1 MALFRISEVVRELK
15 NQFLKRSIACI
26 TAGILA
32 VGVLAGCSGVKPTV
46 KNEPIAS
53 RMSFA
58 LNTEIEIKIYSIV
71 KSKEKSVDCEEVL
84 TDCLTLC
91 NAYEQKFSRTVENSE
106 ISILNRDSENDVSR
120 ETLELLSKGLYYSD
134 VSNGKF
140 DITIEP
146 VSSQWDFT
154 SGENVL
160 PDADL
165 IKSQL
170 QYVDYSKVKI
180 SDQHV
185 SVDPGMGIDLGAI
198 AKGYIADCLKS
209 YLVEQGVD
217 SATISLGGNI
227 LCIGKKPSGDD
238 FCIGIRDPQ
247 NTAGVKAAVYVDGK
261 SVVTSGTYERFIE
274 VDGKRYHHILDPET
288 GYSCENDLDSVTII
302 SDESVDGDCLS
313 TTCFLL
319 GEEKALELIDG
330 MDGIWAMFIEK
341 DGDTVYSEGFAEN
354 VPYKEY

>member
-1 MALFRISEVVRELK
+1 MIRSLK
-15 NQFLKRSIACI
+15 TNIWKRSTACI
-26 TAGILA
+26 AAIVLA
-32 VGVLAGCSGVKPTV
+32 VGIAGCGGSEKNVS
-46 KNEPIAS
+46 NEPIAS
-53 RMSFA
+53 RLSFA
-58 LNTEIEIKIYSIV
+58 LNTEIEIKIYNIAD
-71 KSKEKSVDCEEVL
+71 EKKKDVNCEEIL
-84 TDCLTLC
+84 TDCLALC
-91 NAYEQKFSRTVENSE
+91 NKYEQKFSRTIEKSE
-106 ISILNRDSENDVSR
+106 ISVLNRNSENDVSR
-120 ETLELLSKGLYYSD
+120 ETLELLNKGLYYSEI
-134 VSNGKF
+134 SGGKF
-140 DITIEP
+140 DITVEP
-146 VSSQWDFT
+146 VSSLWDFT

-160 PDADL
+160 PDPDM
-165 IKSQL
+165 IKENL
-170 QYVDYSKVKI
+170 QYVDYTKVKS

-185 SVDPGMGIDLGAI
+185 SVEQGMGIDLGAI
-198 AKGYIADCLKS
+198 AKGYIADRLKD
-209 YLVEQGVD
+209 YLVGQGVD

-247 NTAGVKAAVYVDGK
+247 NVSGVKAAVYVDGK

-288 GYSCENDLDSVTII
+288 GYSCENSLDSVTII

-319 GEEKALELIDG
+319 GEEKALELIDS